1 MKRLLSL
8 ILFLSLA
15 FGQDEL
21 IGHWNNSNCKAII
34 EKKGNKL
41 FIYWNTKC
49 YNQRIYRLGP
59 ISRDNFYLS
68 PISRDNFYWSDKKSE
83 IYDPWFG
90 NSYYIHE
97 LWDPLAGETS
107 TIKVEI
113 VLINRDNIRIN
124 GVLHEKKRL
133 YKP

>member
-1 MKRLLSL
+1 MKRLLTL
-8 ILFLSLA
+8 ILFLSLV

-21 IGHWNNSNCKAII
+21 IGYWYSGKCKAII
-34 EKKGNKL
+34 KKEGNKL
-41 FIYWNTKC
+41 FISWRDCWYNLRKRLSPDEVYWN
-49 YNQRIYRLGP
+49 
-59 ISRDNFYLS
+59 
-68 PISRDNFYWSDKKSE
+68 SDKTE

-97 LWDPLAGETS
+97 LWDHLAGETL
-107 TIKVEI
+107 TRKVEI
-113 VLINRDNIRIN
+113 VLINRDNIRID